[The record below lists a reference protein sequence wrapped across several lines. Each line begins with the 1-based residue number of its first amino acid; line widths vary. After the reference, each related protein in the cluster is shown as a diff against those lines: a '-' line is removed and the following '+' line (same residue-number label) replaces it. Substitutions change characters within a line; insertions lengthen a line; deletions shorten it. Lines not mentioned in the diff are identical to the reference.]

1 MSQALFMNNEPL
13 EARALRVQY
22 EMTEGFYDPEYT
34 AKNPDAFVECDKN
47 DIPAATRDNW
57 ERMGAELAEQTGVSQ
72 EAAENAILGHAIQE
86 WTNMVISMT
95 PQQRADYKAKVNR
108 RKQAE

>member
-1 MSQALFMNNEPL
+1 MNNEPL

-34 AKNPDAFVECDKN
+34 DKNPDTFVKCDKS

-57 ERMGAELAEQTGVSQ
+57 ERMGAELAALTGVSQ
-72 EAAENAILGHAIQE
+72 EAAENAILGHAIRE
-86 WTNMVISMT
+86 WTDMVLSMT
-95 PQQRADYKAKVNR
+95 PEQVVAYKAEING
-108 RKQAE
+108 RKPAE